1 MKTYEVISLILSKN
15 YSALVHDNHDKYNL
29 IRKIYDKC
37 KKSATE
43 DITFSTYEQVVIN
56 KIKKSPEYMSEV
68 DSEIDWIQY
77 KLKKI
82 TQMASFFYDFNIDD
96 LYLAY
101 HKRKYSDL
109 RAMIWSYCRD
119 KIEYHLI
126 SSTKFNSLLAGH
138 FKRHRCT
145 VLNAYKNC
153 RTKIAND
160 YLEFKSKLDNKLN
173 F

>member
-15 YSALVHDNHDKYNL
+15 YSELVNNNQDKYNV

-37 KKSATE
+37 KKSSAE
-43 DITFSTYEQVVIN
+43 DIQFTTYEQAIIN
-56 KIKKSPEYMSEV
+56 KIKKSPDYLSEI

-82 TQMASFFYDFNIDD
+82 TQMASFFYDFNIDN
-96 LYLAY
+96 LSLAY
-101 HKRKYSDL
+101 HNRTYSDL

-138 FKRHRCT
+138 FKRQRST
-145 VLNAYKNC
+145 VFNAYKNC
-153 RTKIAND
+153 RTKIEND
-160 YLEFKSKLDNKLN
+160 YLEFKCKLDNKLN